1 MGMSFFAHDFKH
13 TCIRLI
19 SFLIIG
25 VGLLFLA
32 LQIKK
37 IYGYVTDTVSI
48 LSVASIYAQI
58 VYAIV
63 EMILFMYHNLKKQS
77 NIWDRLKLFL
87 RVIFLS
93 SMAYVIIIFSMF
105 MTMGIEG
112 YHG

>member
-1 MGMSFFAHDFKH
+1 MGMPFFAHDFKH

-87 RVIFLS
+87 RVIFLL

-105 MTMGIEG
+105 MAMGIEG